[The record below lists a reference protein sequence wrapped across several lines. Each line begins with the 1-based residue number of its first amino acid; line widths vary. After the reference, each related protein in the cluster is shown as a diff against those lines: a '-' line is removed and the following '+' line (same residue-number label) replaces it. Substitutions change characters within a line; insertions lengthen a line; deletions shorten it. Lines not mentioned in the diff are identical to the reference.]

1 MKEYKVLFKPEGK
14 EVHIT
19 EGKTILEAANLA
31 GIYINSECGGE
42 GVCGRCK
49 VQIMEGEFKK
59 TPSSM
64 TFFTSDEIQQG
75 YVLACQTKI
84 HSDLVISVPSQA
96 SLEGEQIL
104 TTGTTL
110 SYSSPEKM
118 EKEFTDQREVSYYHP
133 LTRKIFLKL
142 PPPDLND
149 TLPDL
154 ERLYREIKKK
164 EEIKTMDISLA
175 CLRSLPNLLR
185 QSNWEITVTL
195 WEHNGTTEII
205 HVEPGNTS
213 MNNYGIALDV
223 GTTTVVAELVNLG
236 TGEVMGVSAT
246 HNKQIH
252 YGEDVITR
260 IIFACTKDGLSP
272 LNNAIIENIKQ
283 LIKQLVDENGIKKE
297 QITGIVAAGNP
308 TMIHLLLRLNPCSI
322 RLEPYIPASNAYMP
336 IRASDLGI
344 DILPQAVIIC
354 THGVSSY
361 VGGDITAGV
370 LSSGINN
377 SSQISALLD
386 LGTNGEIALGN
397 NDWLV
402 CCSASAGPAFEGGGL
417 RCGMRATTGAI
428 QKVIIEDGDVKLST
442 IGGTKARGIC
452 GSGIIDLIAELFL
465 NNIIDPTGKFQK
477 DSNNPHIR
485 HREEESEFVLVSAQ
499 ESDTGKDIVFT
510 ETDIANVIKSK
521 AAVLSAA
528 KVLIESVGMSFQDLD
543 RIFVAGGFG
552 NYLNIKRA
560 ITIGLLPDFPYEKI
574 QFIGNSS
581 LSGARIELLSRHA
594 LEEASLIAK
603 KMTYFELSVN
613 PHFMDE
619 FIAAMFLPH
628 TNLDLYPSVKRESSE
643 NEKASKNGKKDGATI
658 KKAKSDDNA
667 PQSLNASTAQN
678 IKQESADNPSQEL
691 EKEIEELKARLAD
704 SKAALPMHDASPQQW
719 IAIEELEDKIS
730 QKKKELKNLKK

>member
-14 EVHIT
+14 EIHIK
-19 EGKTILEAANLA
+19 EGETILEAANQA
-31 GIYINSECGGE
+31 GVYINSECGGE
-42 GVCGRCK
+42 GVCVRCK
-49 VQIMEGEFKK
+49 VQVIEGKVDKK
-59 TPSSM
+59 SVSM
-64 TFFTSDEIQQG
+64 TFLNPDEIQQG
-75 YVLACQTKI
+75 YILACQTPI
-84 HSDLVISVPSQA
+84 YSDLAISVPSQA
-96 SLEGEQIL
+96 ALEGEQIL
-104 TTGTTL
+104 KTGITL
-110 SYSSPEKM
+110 SYSSPEKV

-133 LTRKIFLKL
+133 LTRKTFLKL

-149 TLPDL
+149 TLPDQ
-154 ERLYREIKKK
+154 ERLFREIKKK
-164 EEIKTMDISLA
+164 EEVANLDISLP
-175 CLRSLPNLLR
+175 CLRSLPTLLR
-185 QSNWEITVTL
+185 QSNWEITVTS
-195 WEHNGTTEII
+195 WEQNGTTEII

-213 MNNYGIALDV
+213 MNNFGIALDV

-236 TGEVMGVSAT
+236 TGEVMGVSGT
-246 HNKQIH
+246 HNKQIS

-272 LNNAIIENIKQ
+272 LNNAIIENVNQ
-283 LIKQLVDENGIKKE
+283 LIKQLVNENGIKKE

-308 TMIHLLLRLNPCSI
+308 TMIHLLLGLNPCSI
-322 RLEPYIPASNAYMP
+322 RLEPYIPASNTYTP

-354 THGVSSY
+354 TPGVSSY
-361 VGGDITAGV
+361 VGGDISAGV
-370 LSSGINN
+370 LSSGMNN

-428 QKVIIEDGDVKLST
+428 QKVIIEDVEVKLSI
-442 IGGTKARGIC
+442 IGGNKARGIC
-452 GSGIIDLIAELFL
+452 GSGLIDLIAELFL
-465 NNIIDPTGKFQK
+465 NDIIDPAGKFHP
-477 DSNNPHIR
+477 DSDNPRVR
-485 HREEESEFVLVSAQ
+485 HREEESEFILVFAN

-510 ETDIANVIKSK
+510 ETDIGNVIKSK

-552 NYLNIKRA
+552 NYLNIERA
-560 ITIGLLPDFPYEKI
+560 ITIGLLPDIPLDKI

-581 LSGARIELLSRHA
+581 LSGARMGLLSRYA
-594 LEEASLIAK
+594 FEEAKLIAR

-613 PHFMDE
+613 PQFMDE

-628 TNLDLYPSVKRESSE
+628 TNLNLYPSVKQKDKG
-643 NEKASKNGKKDGATI
+643 NVKASHDSKKDSATTI
-658 KKAKSDDNA
+658 KEKNDE
-667 PQSLNASTAQN
+667 NASQFSKVPPVQN
-678 IKQESADNPSQEL
+678 AKQESVDNHCLEL
-691 EKEIEELKARLAD
+691 EKEIEELKVKLDDR
-704 SKAALPMHDASPQQW
+704 KAALPMHDATPQQW
-719 IAIEELEDKIS
+719 IAIEDIEDKTS
-730 QKKKELKNLKK
+730 QKKKELRNLKK

>member
-1 MKEYKVLFKPEGK
+1 MKSYKVLFKPEGK
-14 EVHIT
+14 EVQIT
-19 EGKTILEAANLA
+19 EGKTILGAANQA

-49 VQIMEGEFKK
+49 VRILQGESDRSS
-59 TPSSM
+59 SSM
-64 TFFTSDEIQQG
+64 AFFTPDEIQQG
-75 YVLACQTKI
+75 YVLACQTPI
-84 HSDLVISVPSQA
+84 RNDLVISVPSQA
-96 SLEGEQIL
+96 ALAGESIL
-104 TTGTTL
+104 KTGTTL
-110 SYSSPEKM
+110 LYSPPEKM
-118 EKEFTDQREVSYYHP
+118 ETAFTDQREVSYYHP

-142 PPPDLND
+142 PPPNLND
-149 TLPDL
+149 SLPDQ
-154 ERLYREIKKK
+154 ERLFREIRKK
-164 EEIKTMDISLA
+164 EEIKNLDIHLT
-175 CLRSLPNLLR
+175 CLRRLPNLLR
-185 QSNWEITVTL
+185 QSHWEITVTL
-195 WEHNGTTEII
+195 WEHDGATEII
-205 HVEPGNTS
+205 HAEPGNTS

-223 GTTTVVAELVNLG
+223 GTTTVVAELINLV
-236 TGEVMGVSAT
+236 TGEVLGVNGT
-246 HNKQIH
+246 YNKQIH

-272 LNNAIIENIKQ
+272 LNNAILENIKQ
-283 LIKQLVDENGIKKE
+283 LIGQLVDEYGIQKE
-297 QITGIVAAGNP
+297 QITGMVAAGNP
-308 TMIHLLLRLNPCSI
+308 TMIHLLLGLNPCGI
-322 RLEPYIPASNAYMP
+322 RLEPYIPVSNAYTP
-336 IRASDLGI
+336 IHASHLGI

-354 THGVSSY
+354 TPGVSSY

-377 SSQISALLD
+377 SSHISALLD

-428 QKVIIEDGDVKLST
+428 QKVIIENGDVKIST

-452 GSGIIDLIAELFL
+452 GSGLIDLIAELFIH
-465 NNIIDPTGKFQK
+465 NIIDPTGKFQK
-477 DSNNPHIR
+477 DTGNPRIR
-485 HREEESEFVLVSAQ
+485 EREEESEFVLVSAQ

-560 ITIGLLPDFPYEKI
+560 ITIGLLPDIPMEKI
-574 QFIGNSS
+574 HFVGNSS
-581 LSGARIELLSRHA
+581 LSGARIELLSSHA

-603 KMTYFELSVN
+603 KMTYVELSVN
-613 PHFMDE
+613 RQFMDE

-628 TNLDLYPSVKRESSE
+628 TNLDLYPSLKRESLK
-643 NEKASKNGKKDGATI
+643 NGHALGNGKKSGATMEPAQ
-658 KKAKSDDNA
+658 KGGAASQ
-667 PQSLNASTAQN
+667 PSTATTAKTM
-678 IKQESADNPSQEL
+678 KQESSDDPSEKL
-691 EKEIEELKARLAD
+691 KKEIEGLKARLDDA
-704 SKAALPMHDASPQQW
+704 KAALPMHDATPQQW
-719 IAIEELEDKIS
+719 MAIEELEDKLS
-730 QKKKELKNLKK
+730 QKKNELKNLKQ